1 MRLYPKLNFT
11 IIGIVPALLLFACK
25 LALAQSVPVTT
36 TPTRELEGHTR
47 GVISIAFSLDG
58 RRIASGSRDKTIKLW
73 ETETGNP
80 VRTFQGHNEEV
91 TSVAFSPDARWIA
104 SAARDKTIKIW
115 DTSTDMVRTLGIDSS
130 ERPVVTFSPDGRSIA
145 TGSLDGALNVWDV
158 ATLSLVRTFQTDGG
172 VFSATFS
179 SDGRWL
185 AASRGKNVIV
195 WEVLTGEVVHTL
207 EGHQLNVLSIAFS
220 PDNRRL
226 ASASA
231 DETVKLWDIS
241 TAKPVLTFTFSKHQ
255 GSVVFVAFS
264 PDANSIVSGGDS
276 DNLIILWDA
285 ATGKT
290 NHMFEGEGL
299 LTCVAASI
307 DGKWIASGVDRN
319 IKLWEPPVTR

>member
-1 MRLYPKLNFT
+1 
-11 IIGIVPALLLFACK
+11 
-25 LALAQSVPVTT
+25 
-36 TPTRELEGHTR
+36 
-47 GVISIAFSLDG
+47 
-58 RRIASGSRDKTIKLW
+58 
-73 ETETGNP
+73 
-80 VRTFQGHNEEV
+80 
-91 TSVAFSPDARWIA
+91 
-104 SAARDKTIKIW
+104 
-115 DTSTDMVRTLGIDSS
+115 MVRTWESTHRNAPWS
-130 ERPVVTFSPDGRSIA
+130 PSRPHGRSIA

-264 PDANSIVSGGDS
+264 PDANSIVSGGDFRQS
-276 DNLIILWDA
+276 HYPLGRGYRQNQPYI
-285 ATGKT
+285 
-290 NHMFEGEGL
+290 
-299 LTCVAASI
+299 
-307 DGKWIASGVDRN
+307 
-319 IKLWEPPVTR
+319 